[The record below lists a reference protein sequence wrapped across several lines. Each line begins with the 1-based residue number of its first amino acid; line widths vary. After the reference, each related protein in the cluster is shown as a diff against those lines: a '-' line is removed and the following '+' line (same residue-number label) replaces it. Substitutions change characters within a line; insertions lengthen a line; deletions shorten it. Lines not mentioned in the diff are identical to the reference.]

1 MGGGSGVSDT
11 ERLKRYEA
19 IVKWGTDYIDNVDSW
34 IKDEYKLTF
43 SFDRQLL
50 EEYEKLLKELKSQ
63 FNKK

>member
-1 MGGGSGVSDT
+1 MTDT
-11 ERLKRYEA
+11 EKLKRYEA

-34 IKDEYKLTF
+34 IKDEYKATF

-50 EEYEKLLKELKSQ
+50 EEYTQSLKELKDQ